1 MVGGPPERP
10 PDAEG
15 QMVSV
20 HISARHTMN
29 KAAVDSVSLKE
40 GLGIEGDAHLG
51 ATVQHR
57 SRVRQDPS
65 QPNLRQVHLLHV
77 ELHDELRAAGFSV
90 TPGQMGENLLI
101 RSLDLLT
108 CRSTPRS
115 CSVTTRSSA

>member
-1 MVGGPPERP
+1 MVGEPPERP

-15 QMVSV
+15 QMVFV
-20 HISARHTMN
+20 HIWVCHTMN
-29 KAAVDSVSLKE
+29 KVAVDSVSLK
-40 GLGIEGDAHLG
+40 GLGIKGDAYLG
-51 ATVQHR
+51 ATMQHR